1 MLLPPVGKF
10 WWKEYG
16 GTMKKQMVRIL
27 FSIIFIGFVLVASS
41 GRSFAS
47 FANTSASLD
56 WSQLSIFGSLNWVS
70 KSTNTNATASN
81 SFGETGSVS
90 DQKPGWVSSSSVA
103 TTSNAATQGIST
115 VSQSLS
121 ATSNSSLADKG
132 WSNSSGSTILTGSF
146 TATTTGWVIITI
158 PYYVSL
164 DLTSSSY
171 PPATALGRSKVVVSL
186 SRTGGSISTDF
197 MELFSTVNNGSTFN
211 QSQSGMFGLMKEF
224 YAGETGTFTAE
235 VFTETATSNAVPLPG
250 ALLLFVPGLV
260 CFFGMRRKFNN

>member
-1 MLLPPVGKF
+1 M
-10 WWKEYG
+10 KEK
-16 GTMKKQMVRIL
+16 TVRIL
-27 FSIIFIGFVLVASS
+27 FSIIFIGFILVVSA
-41 GRSFAS
+41 GQAFA
-47 FANTSASLD
+47 ALAKTSASLN
-56 WSQLSIFGSLNWVS
+56 WSLLNIFGSLNWS
-70 KSTNTNATASN
+70 SQTTDTNAIASN
-81 SFGETGSVS
+81 NLGETGYAS
-90 DQKPGWVSSSSVA
+90 DLIPGWVSSSSVA

-250 ALLLFVPGLV
+250 ALLLFVPGLA
-260 CFFGMRRKFNN
+260 CFFGLRRKFRN